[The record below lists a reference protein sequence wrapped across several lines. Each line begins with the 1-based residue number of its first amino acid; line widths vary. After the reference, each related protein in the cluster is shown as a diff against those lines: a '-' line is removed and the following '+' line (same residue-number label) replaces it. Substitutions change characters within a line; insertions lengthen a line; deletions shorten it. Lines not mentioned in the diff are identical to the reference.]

1 MKAVE
6 EAAAAKMK
14 AEADQAIKDAEK
26 GKIDAAEK
34 LAKEAAELKAKTEA
48 EEKAL

>member
-6 EAAAAKMK
+6 DAAATKMK
-14 AEADQAIKDAEK
+14 ADADKAIKDAEK

-34 LAKEAAELKAKTEA
+34 LAKEAAKLKAKTED
-48 EEKAL
+48 